1 MHAQSVVLTA
11 LKLATV
17 RSNETSSSPIYA
29 SCVKQ
34 LEYLH
39 ATING
44 AIPVDRKKLRTIMS
58 GNYGM
63 REFEETDPVF
73 AKALKDAQLIASNM
87 ADGLKVT

>member
-1 MHAQSVVLTA
+1 MLAKKIVSEVLD
-11 LKLATV
+11 LANV
-17 RSNETSSSPIYA
+17 RLNETPSFPIYA

-44 AIPVDRKKLRTIMS
+44 AIPIDRKKLRTIMI

-87 ADGLKVT
+87 ADGLKLT